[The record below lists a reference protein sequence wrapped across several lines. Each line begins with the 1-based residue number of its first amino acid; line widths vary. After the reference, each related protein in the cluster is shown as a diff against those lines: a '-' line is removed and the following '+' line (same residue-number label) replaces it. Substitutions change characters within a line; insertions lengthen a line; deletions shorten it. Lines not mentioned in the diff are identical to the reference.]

1 MAATAFILI
10 SIGLHTCPLY
20 WLQKDSLV
28 IWEVQHVFTWRHAVL
43 GVTLQFDAEVRE
55 WIVRPFTLWD
65 IQTHSAQLLHTTY
78 LLACVCAC
86 VCVCVCVCP
95 ASPVSSHGCFLSVP
109 LWVCRTSQPPPVSGG
124 RLQEKYKHTGDPF
137 KTPSQTRVGFPDTRK
152 CCFIWRALSGW
163 IVSANGRLGNM
174 FGFNQSQDCRDC
186 VTAENDNI

>member
-1 MAATAFILI
+1 M
-10 SIGLHTCPLY
+10 
-20 WLQKDSLV
+20 
-28 IWEVQHVFTWRHAVL
+28 
-43 GVTLQFDAEVRE
+43 QFDAEVRE

-137 KTPSQTRVGFPDTRK
+137 KTPSQTRVGFPTPETVV
-152 CCFIWRALSGW
+152 LSGEPFQGESFLLMAVW
-163 IVSANGRLGNM
+163 GICLGLIKVRTVGTVSQQKMTIFSLI
-174 FGFNQSQDCRDC
+174 S
-186 VTAENDNI
+186 TLSSSIH